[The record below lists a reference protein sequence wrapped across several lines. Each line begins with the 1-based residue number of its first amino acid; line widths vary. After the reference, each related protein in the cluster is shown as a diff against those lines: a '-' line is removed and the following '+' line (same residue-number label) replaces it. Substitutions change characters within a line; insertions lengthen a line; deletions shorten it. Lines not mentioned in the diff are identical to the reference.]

1 MSSHGSSNRIGRRA
15 MASRRVSQGVTLSNA
30 ECKTLGIILIAC
42 DNDST
47 DALKRFQGPG
57 KSVTDTS
64 DDQSDR
70 IGKRDMRASRRV

>member
-1 MSSHGSSNRIGRRA
+1 MVGRFPR
-15 MASRRVSQGVTLSNA
+15 TLSPVGFA
-30 ECKTLGIILIAC
+30 ECITLGIIFIAC

-47 DALKRFQGPG
+47 DALKRSQGPG

-64 DDQSDR
+64 DDRSDR